1 MSLGIDILKK
11 LKPHQIEP
19 ARRLDAMLDVYQS
32 AVDLSDMGTGKT
44 FVAAAVAAAKKWPTL
59 VVVPKV
65 AVTAW
70 HRAAEHFNDSFSVLG
85 YEKLRTGR
93 TKFGWWDNPLP
104 SDPSELDFFKCQ
116 CCQLRV
122 DFNNYTPCYC
132 HPRGFHCLET
142 HRKSWDYGKF
152 NFHPAIKLVIF
163 DECQRCSGMDSLN
176 ADMMLATKRQNIKM
190 LGLSATPASS
200 PLGFRALGY
209 NLDLHNDKTDMISD
223 YNTGTQYR
231 LKPNFFRWAAQYG
244 CRKDSRFH
252 GFKWMA
258 GKAKQLGIMAEIR
271 ASIVPARGVRVA
283 ISDIPNFPKCH
294 VSAELY
300 DLEGSGEIDR
310 LYAEMAE
317 SLTVLDQRAALDHEN
332 VLNVILRARQK
343 IELLKTPIAVELA
356 NDYLEKGCSVGVFV
370 NFRQTMDEL
379 RRRLKT
385 DCIIDGSPAGIRNR
399 QTNIDSFND
408 NDDRLILINTE
419 AGGAALS
426 LPDLDGNHPRVGLVF
441 PGFSAMMFKQ
451 LLGRFPRESSKSAS
465 LYRVLFAADTVE
477 AKMHRAL
484 SCKLDN
490 LDALLDDDLTPEN
503 LKLSSC
509 SVSDILRNR

>member
-1 MSLGIDILKK
+1 MVVMQLEPQILNK

-19 ARRLDAMLDVYQS
+19 VGRLVEILNRYQS

-44 FVAAAVAAAKKWPTL
+44 YVAAAVAVTLKLPTL
-59 VVVPKV
+59 VITPKV

-104 SDPSELDFFKCQ
+104 VDTSELDFFKCQ

-122 DFNNYTPCYC
+122 NWENLDERSRNYMPCYC
-132 HPRGFHCLET
+132 HHLGIHCLET

-152 NFHPAIKLVIF
+152 NFHPAVKLVIA

-209 NLDLHNDKTDMISD
+209 NLDLHNDRTDQL
-223 YNTGTQYR
+223 GPVR
-231 LKPNFFRWAAQYG
+231 KPNFFRWAAQYG
-244 CRKDSRFH
+244 CRKDARFH

-258 GKAKQLGIMAEIR
+258 GKAKQLGIMSEIR
-271 ASIVPARGVRVA
+271 ASIVPFRGVRVA
-283 ISDIPNFPKCH
+283 IADIPDFPKCH

-317 SLTVLDQRAALDHEN
+317 SLAIHDQRAALDHEC
-332 VLNVILRARQK
+332 VLTAILRARQK
-343 IELLKTPIAVELA
+343 IELLKVPIAVELA
-356 NDYLEKGCSVGVFV
+356 NDYLEKGCSVGIFI

-385 DCIIDGSPAGIRNR
+385 DCIIDGSPEGIRGR
-399 QTNIDSFND
+399 QSNIDSFNE
-408 NDDRLILINTE
+408 NHDRLILINTE

-465 LYRVLFAADTVE
+465 FYRVLFAAGTIE
-477 AKMHRAL
+477 TKMHRAL

-490 LDALLDDDLTPEN
+490 LDALLDGDLMPEN
-503 LKLSSC
+503 LRLTK
-509 SVSDILRNR
+509 VW